1 MKTAVFAL
9 VLANLVAGAWLL
21 LGTPVDVVRE
31 PGRIDQ
37 QLNAARL
44 RLLTEAEFAR
54 KRDQARIESAA
65 ATASAANAAA
75 ATAAPPATTPTAA
88 PVAPPA
94 ANLDLPLGSCIDMG
108 PFSSDPATRKLRARL
123 AAAGLGGHLASSTVD
138 KVTRL
143 RITGADAAAEVQVHL
158 ILRDFPKLEMTHCSE
173 APPAR

>member
-1 MKTAVFAL
+1 MKTAVLAL

-37 QLNAARL
+37 QVNAAGL
-44 RLLTEAEFAR
+44 RVLTEAEFAR

-65 ATASAANAAA
+65 ASAPAANAAA
-75 ATAAPPATTPTAA
+75 AAAAPPAATPAAA

-94 ANLDLPLGSCIDMG
+94 ASVELPLASCIDIG
-108 PFSSDPATRKLRARL
+108 PFASDPATRKFRTRL
-123 AAAGLGGHLASSTVD
+123 AAAGLGDHLASGTVD

-143 RITGADAAAEVQVHL
+143 RITGADAAAETQVHL
-158 ILRDFPKLEMTHCSE
+158 ILRDFPKLEMSHCSE